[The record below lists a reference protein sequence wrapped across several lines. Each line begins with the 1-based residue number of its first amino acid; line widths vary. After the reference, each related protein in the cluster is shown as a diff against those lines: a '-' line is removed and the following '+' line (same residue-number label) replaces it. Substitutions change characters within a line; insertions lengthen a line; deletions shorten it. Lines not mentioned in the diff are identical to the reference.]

1 MAFLKRFLFWVI
13 TSLVLLFGVA
23 AILFLTI
30 DKTIRIEP
38 VTIKEEFKVQGT
50 GRSRYSEPHLRR
62 LGLIRLEG
70 RPRHFSWAKV

>member
-1 MAFLKRFLFWVI
+1 MALLKRLLSWVV
-13 TSLVLLFGVA
+13 TSLLLLFGAA
-23 AILFLTI
+23 AILFFSI

-38 VTIKEEFKVQGT
+38 GTIKEEFKVQGT